1 MGKAERTRQMIIE
14 TAATIF
20 NKKGVAG
27 TSIDDVLHATK
38 VAKGCL
44 YGHFESKDALAH
56 ATVDHLMEKIAKK
69 AGSLIEGQE
78 TAKLKLFAF
87 MELYKN
93 PLEPFIDGGC
103 PILNFG
109 VESDDTD
116 SVIKRKVRSV
126 VGMTTSV
133 LSDIIKEGIIK
144 GELSP
149 EIDAEKYPVKIL
161 ATLEGGMLISRVIE
175 SNSGMDVV
183 MAMLKTEIEHYEKN

>member
-1 MGKAERTRQMIIE
+1 MGKAERTKQMIIE

-44 YGHFESKDALAH
+44 YGHFENKDALAH
-56 ATVDHLMEKIAKK
+56 ATVDHLMEKIAKR
-69 AGSLIEGQE
+69 AGSLIEGQDK
-78 TAKLKLFAF
+78 AKDKLFAF

-93 PLEPFIDGGC
+93 PLQSYIDGGC

-116 SVIKRKVRSV
+116 SVIKKKVRSV
-126 VGMTTSV
+126 IAMTNNV
-133 LSDIIKEGIIK
+133 LTDIIQNGIDK

-149 EIDAEKYPVKIL
+149 LMDAKEFPIKML
-161 ATLEGGMLISRVIE
+161 ATMEGGMLISRILE
-175 SNSGMDVV
+175 SNTRMDIV
-183 MAMLKTEIEHYEKN
+183 MDMLKAEIQQYELN

>member
-1 MGKAERTRQMIIE
+1 MGKAERTKQMIIE

-27 TSIDDVLHATK
+27 TSIDDILHATK

-56 ATVDHLMEKIAKK
+56 ATVDHLMEKIARKG
-69 AGSLIEGQE
+69 GSLIESQD

-87 MELYKN
+87 MELYRN
-93 PLEPFIDGGC
+93 PLDPFIDGGC

-116 SVIKRKVRSV
+116 TIVKRKVRSV
-126 VGMTTSV
+126 IGMTTGV
-133 LSDIIKEGIIK
+133 LAEIIQAGIDS
-144 GELSP
+144 GEFSP
-149 EIDAEKYPVKIL
+149 VLDAKKFPSKML
-161 ATLEGGMLISRVIE
+161 ATLEGGMLLSRVSE
-175 SNSGMDVV
+175 SNASMDVI
-183 MAMLKTEIEHYEKN
+183 MDLLKAEIEQYALN